1 MKGTLDM
8 VIGYTA
14 GVYDLFHIGHL
25 NLLKNAKE
33 HCDKLIVA
41 VTSDKAAEYKGKKPF
56 IPQQERIEIV
66 SAIKYVDQVVVQ
78 DDLDKVKAHDIY
90 KYDIL
95 FVGSDWKGT
104 DKWNLYEQELN
115 KRGARVI
122 YLPYTKHT
130 SSTILQNTLK
140 KFNEETK

>member
-1 MKGTLDM
+1 MADKKEI
-8 VIGYTA
+8 IGYTA
-14 GVYDLFHIGHL
+14 GVYDLFHIGHF

-66 SAIKYVDQVVVQ
+66 SAIKYVDRAVVQ

-104 DKWNLYEQELN
+104 DTWNMYEQELN
-115 KRGARVI
+115 KRGARVV

-140 KFNEETK
+140 KFNDETK